1 MRMMAQ
7 VAMNV
12 NGERVE
18 GNTAPRTSL
27 ADFLRGSLGLTGTHL
42 GCEHGVCG
50 ACTILVDD
58 RPVRSCL
65 MYAVQADERE
75 IRTIEGFAT
84 DNVMAALRAAFSRE
98 HAIQC
103 GFCTPGMLITAR
115 DIVLRLDDPGEQRV
129 REELAGN
136 LCRCTGYV
144 GIVRA
149 IRSVGAEFARG
160 DRRTEAAIQ
169 PRHDVEP
176 LAVSPGV
183 GEGRLPLVP
192 TLGGAGTVALGAAS
206 GQGSAPSKTR
216 PPGVVEV
223 REDIV
228 LAQDVAAVWGF
239 LGDVRAVAECLPGA
253 QVTDATGDG
262 LTGVVRIKIGPIKAL
277 FSGQATYR
285 RDDLARSGTLS
296 GQGQDSLSGSRVSA
310 DLDYRVAPEGDGTRV
325 SVTLAYTLTGPLAQF
340 SRASIAEEFVKRML
354 RDFTETMSR
363 RLQGDAEAAGGSSST
378 SLNLGRLMLSLAM
391 TKIRQLLRR
400 NTRS

>member
-1 MRMMAQ
+1 MAQ

-12 NGERVE
+12 NGERVQ
-18 GNTAPRTSL
+18 GNAAPRTSL

-160 DRRTEAAIQ
+160 DRGTEAAIH
-169 PRHDVEP
+169 PRHDVER
-176 LAVSPGV
+176 LVVGPGFEA
-183 GEGRLPLVP
+183 GGPPLVP

-206 GQGSAPSKTR
+206 GQGSAAPSKTR
-216 PPGVVEV
+216 PPGGVEV
-223 REDIV
+223 REDMV

-253 QVTDATGDG
+253 QVTDAVGDG
-262 LTGVVRIKIGPIKAL
+262 LTGVVRVKIGPIKAL

-296 GQGQDSLSGSRVSA
+296 GQGQDSLSGSRVLA
-310 DLDYRVAPEGDGTRV
+310 DLDYRVTPEGDGTRV
-325 SVTLAYTLTGPLAQF
+325 SVTLGYALTGPLAQF

-354 RDFTETMSR
+354 RDFTENMSR
-363 RLQGDAEAAGGSSST
+363 RLQGHTEAAGGSSST
-378 SLNLGRLMLSLAM
+378 SLNLGRLMLSLVM
-391 TKIRQLLRR
+391 TRIRQLVRR